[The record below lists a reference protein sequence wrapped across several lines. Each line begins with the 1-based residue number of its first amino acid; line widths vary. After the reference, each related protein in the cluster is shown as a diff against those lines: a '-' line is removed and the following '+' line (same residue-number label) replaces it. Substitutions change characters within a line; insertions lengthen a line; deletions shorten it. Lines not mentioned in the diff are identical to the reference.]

1 MEVGNGV
8 SPGVDFP
15 GLTIFYDISATSAIF
30 DIGKYSANSIFFWGI
45 AYQKE
50 LDAAK
55 SQSVDQ
61 GGVLPPVL
69 RFLPW
74 DLGKGCP
81 VLPPTSVL
89 SPTANCL
96 TDELIRPET
105 YYLQV

>member
-61 GGVLPPVL
+61 GGFLPPCPSISAMGP
-69 RFLPW
+69 RKRLPCASTY
-74 DLGKGCP
+74 LGIKFRR
-81 VLPPTSVL
+81 
-89 SPTANCL
+89 
-96 TDELIRPET
+96 EL
-105 YYLQV
+105 LN